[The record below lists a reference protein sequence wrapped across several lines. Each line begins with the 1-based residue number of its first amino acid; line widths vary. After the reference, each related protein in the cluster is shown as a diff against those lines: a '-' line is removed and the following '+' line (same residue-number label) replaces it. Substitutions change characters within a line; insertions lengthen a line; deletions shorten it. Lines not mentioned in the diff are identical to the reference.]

1 MPKYYFH
8 IRNGDEFEVDEVG
21 ADFSSL
27 ELAVAD
33 AKMAAKEMISDL
45 LTADEIVDQ
54 QQFEIIDN
62 KGKVVATV
70 PFRSVLGLH

>member
-1 MPKYYFH
+1 MSKYYFH
-8 IRNGDEFEVDEVG
+8 IRNGDTFEVDDVG
-21 ADFSSL
+21 LDFSNL

-54 QQFEIIDN
+54 QQFEITDN
-62 KGKVVATV
+62 RGKVVATV
-70 PFRSVLGLH
+70 PFRSVLRLH